1 MLLSIPD
8 CDEASD
14 AAETDLAPSPVLP
27 PGVPAQ
33 PPTKAATYL
42 HPAFAQRVEGEIPF
56 LRRAARRWRPHPAD
70 ADDLV
75 QETLLRALAN
85 AHLWQAG
92 SDLRGWLF
100 TIMRNQFFAVITQ
113 SNRSSRALEAIAGS
127 RSGSRAGPARDA
139 ADIARCPRG
148 ARPPAAQAAR
158 RRAAGRHRGQVVRRG
173 RADHGH
179 LGQRHPLSS
188 GARPRPAARRGAC
201 RRDEAALRPPPC
213 RHAAGGDVSDPARD
227 SGSPRLRRRRL
238 SGTAAGGP
246 ASSTCRLRARLL
258 LEWGSSSTVE
268 CRGRR
273 ATGWCRCWS
282 GWAYM

>member
-127 RSGSRAGPARDA
+127 DREAAQDPHETRLILRDVRAALGRLPRKQRDA
-139 ADIARCPRG
+139 VLLVGIEGKSYGEVAQIMGTSVSAIRCHLARGRDRLRAAVHAVETRPPFALRPAG
-148 ARPPAAQAAR
+148 TPPAATC
-158 RRAAGRHRGQVVRRG
+158 
-173 RADHGH
+173 
-179 LGQRHPLSS
+179 PT
-188 GARPRPAARRGAC
+188 PREIPAALAFAGA
-201 RRDEAALRPPPC
+201 D
-213 RHAAGGDVSDPARD
+213 
-227 SGSPRLRRRRL
+227 
-238 SGTAAGGP
+238 
-246 ASSTCRLRARLL
+246 
-258 LEWGSSSTVE
+258 
-268 CRGRR
+268 
-273 ATGWCRCWS
+273 
-282 GWAYM
+282 